1 MQFGNACFYPP
12 RLAGWHSVDDP
23 SEFDEQPS
31 AHSGGQGGAFP
42 IGRAVIVLAMFVLAT
57 VLLLRGTH
65 LSATTSATTSATG
78 SASTTPTTTHPSSP
92 TTTTTAHPPSSVP
105 VLVANASRVSGAAG
119 TVTNQLQVGGW
130 AMQPPVNA
138 SAQVPTSHVYYV
150 AGQEQAA
157 TQIAKSL
164 HLPASAVVPYT
175 TAAPITSIG
184 TAEVVVVVGPD
195 LASPTS
201 ATTTTAA
208 TARTSTG

>member
-1 MQFGNACFYPP
+1 
-12 RLAGWHSVDDP
+12 VDDP

-31 AHSGGQGGAFP
+31 AHSGGKGGVFP
-42 IGRAVIVLAMFVLAT
+42 MGRALIVLVMFVLAT
-57 VLLLRGTH
+57 VLLLRVVHPST
-65 LSATTSATTSATG
+65 TTSATG
-78 SASTTPTTTHPSSP
+78 PASTTPTTSGSAAP
-92 TTTTTAHPPSSVP
+92 TTTTPASHVTTTTGAHPPSTVP
-105 VLVANASRVSGAAG
+105 VLVANASAVTGAAA

-130 AMQPPVNA
+130 AMKPPVNA
-138 SAQVPTSHVYYV
+138 SARVPASHVYYV

>member
-1 MQFGNACFYPP
+1 
-12 RLAGWHSVDDP
+12 VDDP

-42 IGRAVIVLAMFVLAT
+42 IGRAAIVLVMFVLAT
-57 VLLLRGTH
+57 VLLLRLIH
-65 LSATTSATTSATG
+65 PSATTSATGSATTSATG
-78 SASTTPTTTHPSSP
+78 SASTTPSTTHPATP
-92 TTTTTAHPPSSVP
+92 TTTTTSAHPPSSVP
-105 VLVANASRVSGAAG
+105 VLVANASGVSGAAA
-119 TVTNQLQVGGW
+119 TVTNELQVGGW
-130 AMQPPVNA
+130 ALQPPVNA

>member
-1 MQFGNACFYPP
+1 
-12 RLAGWHSVDDP
+12 VDDP

-57 VLLLRGTH
+57 VLLLRVTH
-65 LSATTSATTSATG
+65 LSATPSATTSATTSATG

-105 VLVANASRVSGAAG
+105 VLVANASRVSGAAA

>member
-1 MQFGNACFYPP
+1 M
-12 RLAGWHSVDDP
+12 DDP

-31 AHSGGQGGAFP
+31 AHSGGQDGAFP
-42 IGRAVIVLAMFVLAT
+42 IGRAAIVLVMFVLAT
-57 VLLLRGTH
+57 VLLLRLIH
-65 LSATTSATTSATG
+65 PSATTSATG
-78 SASTTPTTTHPSSP
+78 SASTTPSTTHPAAP
-92 TTTTTAHPPSSVP
+92 TTTTTSAHPPSSVP
-105 VLVANASRVSGAAG
+105 VLVANASGVSGAAA

-130 AMQPPVNA
+130 ALQPPVNA

-184 TAEVVVVVGPD
+184 TAEVVVVVGSD
-195 LASPTS
+195 LARPTS

-208 TARTSTG
+208 AARTSTS

>member
-1 MQFGNACFYPP
+1 
-12 RLAGWHSVDDP
+12 VDDP

-31 AHSGGQGGAFP
+31 AHSGGQDGAFP
-42 IGRAVIVLAMFVLAT
+42 IGRAAIVLVMFVLAT
-57 VLLLRGTH
+57 VLLLRVIH
-65 LSATTSATTSATG
+65 PSATTSATGSATTSATG
-78 SASTTPTTTHPSSP
+78 SASTTPSTTHQATP
-92 TTTTTAHPPSSVP
+92 TTTTTSAHPPSSVP
-105 VLVANASRVSGAAG
+105 VLVANASGVSGAAA

-130 AMQPPVNA
+130 ALQPPVNA
-138 SAQVPTSHVYYV
+138 SAQVPASHVYYV

-195 LASPTS
+195 LARPTS

-208 TARTSTG
+208 AARTSTS

>member
-1 MQFGNACFYPP
+1 
-12 RLAGWHSVDDP
+12 VDDP

-42 IGRAVIVLAMFVLAT
+42 IGRAAIVLVMFVLAT
-57 VLLLRGTH
+57 VLLLRVIHPSATTSATG
-65 LSATTSATTSATG
+65 SATTSATTSATG
-78 SASTTPTTTHPSSP
+78 SASTTPSTTHPATP
-92 TTTTTAHPPSSVP
+92 TTTTTSAHPPSSVP
-105 VLVANASRVSGAAG
+105 VLVANASGVSGAAA

-130 AMQPPVNA
+130 ALQPPVNA

-195 LASPTS
+195 LARPTS

-208 TARTSTG
+208 AARTSTS

>member
-1 MQFGNACFYPP
+1 MDN
-12 RLAGWHSVDDP
+12 P

-42 IGRAVIVLAMFVLAT
+42 IGRAAIVLVMFVLAT
-57 VLLLRGTH
+57 VLLLRVIHPSATTSATG
-65 LSATTSATTSATG
+65 SATTSATTSATG
-78 SASTTPTTTHPSSP
+78 SASTAPPTTHPATP
-92 TTTTTAHPPSSVP
+92 TTTTTSAHPPSSVP
-105 VLVANASRVSGAAG
+105 VLVANASGVSGAAA

-130 AMQPPVNA
+130 ALQPPVNA

-157 TQIAKSL
+157 IQIAKSL

-195 LASPTS
+195 LARPTS

-208 TARTSTG
+208 AARTSTS

>member
-1 MQFGNACFYPP
+1 M
-12 RLAGWHSVDDP
+12 DDP

-57 VLLLRGTH
+57 VLLLRVTH
-65 LSATTSATTSATG
+65 LSATTSATGSATTSATG

-105 VLVANASRVSGAAG
+105 VLVANASRVSGAAA

>member
-1 MQFGNACFYPP
+1 
-12 RLAGWHSVDDP
+12 
-23 SEFDEQPS
+23 
-31 AHSGGQGGAFP
+31 
-42 IGRAVIVLAMFVLAT
+42 
-57 VLLLRGTH
+57 
-65 LSATTSATTSATG
+65 
-78 SASTTPTTTHPSSP
+78 
-92 TTTTTAHPPSSVP
+92 VP
-105 VLVANASRVSGAAG
+105 VLVANASGVSGAAA

-130 AMQPPVNA
+130 ALQPPVNA

-157 TQIAKSL
+157 IQIAKSL

-195 LASPTS
+195 LARPTS

-208 TARTSTG
+208 AARTSTS

>member
-1 MQFGNACFYPP
+1 
-12 RLAGWHSVDDP
+12 VDDP

-42 IGRAVIVLAMFVLAT
+42 IGRAAIVLVMFVLAT
-57 VLLLRGTH
+57 VLLLRVIH
-65 LSATTSATTSATG
+65 PSATTSATGSATTSATG
-78 SASTTPTTTHPSSP
+78 SASTTPSTTHQATP
-92 TTTTTAHPPSSVP
+92 TTTTTSAHPPSSVP
-105 VLVANASRVSGAAG
+105 VLVANASGVSGAAA

-130 AMQPPVNA
+130 ALQPPVNA
-138 SAQVPTSHVYYV
+138 SAQVPASHVYYV

-195 LASPTS
+195 LARPTS

-208 TARTSTG
+208 AARTSTS

>member
-1 MQFGNACFYPP
+1 
-12 RLAGWHSVDDP
+12 VDDP

-57 VLLLRGTH
+57 VLLLRVTH
-65 LSATTSATTSATG
+65 LSATTSATTSATGSATTSATG

-105 VLVANASRVSGAAG
+105 VLVANASRVSGAAA

>member
-1 MQFGNACFYPP
+1 M
-12 RLAGWHSVDDP
+12 DDP

-42 IGRAVIVLAMFVLAT
+42 IGRAAIVLVMFVLAT
-57 VLLLRGTH
+57 VLLLRVIH
-65 LSATTSATTSATG
+65 PSATTSATG

-105 VLVANASRVSGAAG
+105 VLVANASGVSGAAA

-130 AMQPPVNA
+130 ALQPPVNA
-138 SAQVPTSHVYYV
+138 SAQVPASHVYYV

-195 LASPTS
+195 LARPTS

-208 TARTSTG
+208 AARTSTS